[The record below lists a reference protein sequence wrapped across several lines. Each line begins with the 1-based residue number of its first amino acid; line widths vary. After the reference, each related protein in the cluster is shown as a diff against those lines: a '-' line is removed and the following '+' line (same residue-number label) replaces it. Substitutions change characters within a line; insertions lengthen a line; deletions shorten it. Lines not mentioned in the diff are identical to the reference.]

1 MNEETQGMGQL
12 QTEPNTEPP
21 QVEFGITQNTEQPQ
35 PESETV
41 QNAEQSDTVIY
52 DAPDVYQ
59 SQSGQD
65 IYQTPVTGSES
76 ESQSLGGMFSGSVP
90 EDNVPDNTRFYQNT
104 YISPEYGNPY
114 GSSSVYGNEYQNNP
128 YGGNQ
133 NSYGNNQYPYGSN
146 GNTAGQNPYENSGNA
161 AAQNPYGNNQDPY
174 GNSQNP
180 YGGNQNPYGGNQN
193 PYGASQNPYGGGQPY
208 GNNQNSYGNN
218 QNPYG
223 SGYGGGPYGYNPQYS
238 PYAVP
243 QKKKYTG
250 LIIGIIITLVV
261 LFLIAVV
268 ALFYRTFAV
277 ISNRRSE
284 QDREL
289 HDRYTP
295 WDDDYGYDYDDD
307 FDYGDFED
315 YFYDQYGDNY
325 FDYDYDDEYDYD
337 YDADQYY
344 TLHHDIKDNL
354 SYSVDL
360 ETYYYDADSD
370 NVSIEIE
377 YPVIAGENVPNLD
390 KINETI
396 QKEMSAITDYYEE
409 EYADYMDEDSDYFF
423 ADATGYVAYMDED
436 VLSVVFDERIY
447 SDYYSS
453 VSLYCINVDMRD
465 GVILDNVNLIN
476 VDDDFSVDFRLRS
489 DEQNGPISELDRM
502 TDQEITKY
510 LSSMN
515 NLIIFYTPQGM
526 EIGFNYS
533 EGWVTVTYQ
542 DYKNYLKI
550 F

>member
-1 MNEETQGMGQL
+1 MSEETQGMGQP

-21 QVEFGITQNTEQPQ
+21 QAEFGMIQNTEQ

-41 QNAEQSDTVIY
+41 DNTKQPDTGIY

-65 IYQTPVTGSES
+65 IYQTPVTGSEY
-76 ESQSLGGMFSGSVP
+76 QGFGGMFSGSVP
-90 EDNVPDNTRFYQNT
+90 EENAPGNNAPGNNIPYNTQYNPNT

-114 GSSSVYGNEYQNNP
+114 GSGPAYGNEYQNNP
-128 YGGNQ
+128 YGGSQ
-133 NSYGNNQYPYGSN
+133 NPYNPYGNNGNTVGQNPYNPYGN
-146 GNTAGQNPYENSGNA
+146 NTNAAGQNPYGN
-161 AAQNPYGNNQDPY
+161 YGM
-174 GNSQNP
+174 
-180 YGGNQNPYGGNQN
+180 
-193 PYGASQNPYGGGQPY
+193 
-208 GNNQNSYGNN
+208 GNN

-223 SGYGGGPYGYNPQYS
+223 NGYGGVPNGYNPQYNPQYS

-250 LIIGIIITLVV
+250 LIIGIIIAFVV
-261 LFLIAVV
+261 LFFIALIAI
-268 ALFYRTFAV
+268 FYRTFAV
-277 ISNRRSE
+277 ISNQRSE
-284 QDREL
+284 QDRKL
-289 HDRYTP
+289 HDRYDP
-295 WDDDYGYDYDDD
+295 RGDDYSYDYDDD
-307 FDYGDFED
+307 FDYGDFKDFED
-315 YFYDQYGDNY
+315 YFYDQYGDDY
-325 FDYDYDDEYDYD
+325 FDYDYDDEYDYDYD

-344 TLHHDIKDNL
+344 TLHHDIKDGL

-360 ETYYYDADSD
+360 ETYYYDADNN

-377 YPVIAGENVPNLD
+377 YPVIEGENVPNLD

-396 QKEMSAITDYYEE
+396 QKEMTAITDYYEE
-409 EYADYMDEDSDYFF
+409 EYAGYMDEDSDYFF

-436 VLSVVFDERIY
+436 VLSVVFDEQIY
-447 SDYYSS
+447 SDYYISAT
-453 VSLYCINVDMRD
+453 LYCINVDMRD

-489 DEQNGPISELDRM
+489 DEQNGSIPALDRM

-510 LSSMN
+510 LSSVN

-542 DYKNYLKI
+542 DYKDYLKI